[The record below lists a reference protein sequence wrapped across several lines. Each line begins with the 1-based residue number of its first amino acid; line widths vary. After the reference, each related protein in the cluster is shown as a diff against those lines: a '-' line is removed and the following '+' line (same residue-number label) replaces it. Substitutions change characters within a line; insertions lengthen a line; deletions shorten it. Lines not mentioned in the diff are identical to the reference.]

1 MCVQVAPGRKES
13 VPDWLTSAGGKRT
26 LAEVRHAVPLLR
38 TGPRMSLTLVRR
50 LLPLL
55 CSLVL
60 VSPGAGLHA
69 QSADSAISA
78 ASMETFAKAHIAV
91 SAFRGQ
97 VQAELADP
105 KAKKADVQ
113 ATLRDKLQVGIVR
126 ILKEHG
132 LTEPEFTRLTRRIS
146 TDTATRTCGPG
157 S

>member
-1 MCVQVAPGRKES
+1 
-13 VPDWLTSAGGKRT
+13 
-26 LAEVRHAVPLLR
+26 
-38 TGPRMSLTLVRR
+38 MSLTLVRR

-126 ILKEHG
+126 ILKEFKLPG
-132 LTEPEFTRLTRRIS
+132 VTPVRSSVVLKEVKAETRLPIAAAPAAVAGAAVPPRRRRS
-146 TDTATRTCGPG
+146 VA
-157 S
+157 